1 MTVDAQQLLR
11 EDGRTDNQIR
21 AVGAEY
27 GLLNQADGSAR
38 YSHQKSSALA
48 AVYGPSEVKRSA
60 ELMDRASLE
69 VIVKPHIGL
78 PTTRHAEY
86 GSILRSTLENDVL
99 ATLHPRTAISVVI
112 QVVNDDGSM
121 LAVMLNAAVLA
132 LIDAGVPMKSLLV
145 SICCAVIRTPISAPD
160 MNVAETEEEE
170 YRIVLDPSLCEE
182 KVCVLVQCDA
192 QDSMLASARSP
203 LTAPIHSFQASIATA
218 MFAYGVSD
226 TQKKTDGDDSKVAA
240 APKSDAISMVSCHSE
255 GRFPIVEGDD
265 EVDGLFFDCLSL
277 SKQSAST
284 MFQFFRGSLIK
295 KVERQQLN
303 IFKS

>member
-170 YRIVLDPSLCEE
+170 YRIVLDPSLDPFFSGVYCYRY
-182 KVCVLVQCDA
+182 VCLWCVGY
-192 QDSMLASARSP
+192 S
-203 LTAPIHSFQASIATA
+203 
-218 MFAYGVSD
+218 
-226 TQKKTDGDDSKVAA
+226 KEDGW
-240 APKSDAISMVSCHSE
+240 
-255 GRFPIVEGDD
+255 
-265 EVDGLFFDCLSL
+265 
-277 SKQSAST
+277 
-284 MFQFFRGSLIK
+284 
-295 KVERQQLN
+295 
-303 IFKS
+303 